1 MSVTFKNLA
10 AASAAA
16 LLAHVLTPDLVATA
30 SAQTPATA
38 EETPE
43 SLPDFPGRE
52 ETFGYCVGC
61 HSFQVVGRQG
71 MDRGRWDDTLNW
83 MTEKHSMPAPDAEM
97 RKLLLNYLA
106 QAYPTRAPSQAG
118 GWVNPFAPKP

>member
-1 MSVTFKNLA
+1 MPMRITTLA
-10 AASAAA
+10 AAAATA
-16 LLAHVLTPDLVATA
+16 LLSALLATA
-30 SAQTPATA
+30 SAQTPTTV

-71 MDRGRWDDTLNW
+71 MDRGRWDDTLSW
-83 MTEKHSMPAPDAEM
+83 MTEKHAMPAPDAEM
-97 RKLLLNYLA
+97 RKVLLDYLA
-106 QAYPTRAPSQAG
+106 QAYPTKALSQSG
-118 GWVNPFAPKP
+118 GWVSPFTPKP

>member
-1 MSVTFKNLA
+1 MPITPGNLA
-10 AASAAA
+10 AAAAA
-16 LLAHVLTPDLVATA
+16 VLLANVLTSELVATA
-30 SAQTPATA
+30 SAQTPAMV

-52 ETFGYCVGC
+52 ETFGYCIGC
-61 HSFQVVGRQG
+61 HSFRVVGRQG
-71 MDRGRWDDTLNW
+71 MDRARWDDTLSW

-97 RKLLLNYLA
+97 RKVLLNYLA
-106 QAYPTRAPSQAG
+106 QAYPIKAPSQAG

>member
-1 MSVTFKNLA
+1 MPIRTTSLA
-10 AASAAA
+10 AATAAA
-16 LLAHVLTPDLVATA
+16 LLGAFLATA
-30 SAQTPATA
+30 SAQTPMAA

-83 MTEKHSMPAPDAEM
+83 MTEKHAMPAPDAEM
-97 RKLLLNYLA
+97 RKVLLDYLA
-106 QAYPTRAPSQAG
+106 LAYPTKAMSPAG
-118 GWVNPFAPKP
+118 GWVSPFAPQP